1 MRHAIFVDG
10 MGKRVAVK
18 PDGRV
23 TRAERQ
29 RGERRAQVLDAA
41 RRLFAESGY
50 HATSIN
56 DIIVAS
62 DIARGTFYLYFAS
75 KRAIFEE
82 LLDGFFATLTT
93 AFRRIDTSP
102 DAAPPIEQ
110 MNANVDRI
118 FDLLDAE
125 RPMARI
131 LLRGAV
137 GIDVDFDRKL
147 ADFYGRVTDL
157 IERALRSG
165 IEMRL
170 VRPCD
175 PRLLSRCILGS
186 SKEIIDHVF
195 NADPRRRREDEL
207 HAIGRVLVDFNLR
220 GLFA

>member
-1 MRHAIFVDG
+1 MISDR
-10 MGKRVAVK
+10 MGATKT
-18 PDGRV
+18 DGRV
-23 TRAERQ
+23 TRAERL
-29 RGERRAQVLDAA
+29 RVERRAQVLDAA
-41 RRLFAESGY
+41 RQLFAESGY

-82 LLDGFFATLTT
+82 LLDAFFVTLQG
-93 AFRRIDTSP
+93 AFRRIDTGPGADSP
-102 DAAPPIEQ
+102 VDQ
-110 MNANVDRI
+110 MHANVDRI
-118 FDLLDAE
+118 FDVLDAQ
-125 RPMARI
+125 RAMARI

-147 ADFYGRVTDL
+147 ADFYDRITNL
-157 IERALRSG
+157 IEQALRTG
-165 IEMRL
+165 IEMKL

-186 SKEIIDHVF
+186 SKEVIDHVF
-195 NADPRRRREDEL
+195 NTQRARLRATDL
-207 HAIGRVLVDFNLR
+207 HAIGRTLVDFNLR